1 METDRLSGP
10 AMREFFNLP
19 PTRDACRERLQVLAD
34 EMASIRT
41 QIAVAD
47 IRRQAARRA
56 LDAQWFH
63 QARTALQ
70 TKQQE
75 VADLKAQI
83 KSLSAEVPS
92 GAGREAFKDA
102 LIEVV
107 RAHCDGLVWEQLMA
121 QARALHLTRGLHH
134 G

>member
-1 METDRLSGP
+1 
-10 AMREFFNLP
+10 MREFFNLP
-19 PTRDACRERLQVLAD
+19 PTRDACRERLRVLAD

-70 TKQQE
+70 IKQQE
-75 VADLKAQI
+75 VADLKNHLKA
-83 KSLSAEVPS
+83 LSAEGPA

-107 RAHCDGLVWEQLMA
+107 RAYCDAPVWEQLMDR
-121 QARALHLTRGLHH
+121 ARALHLARGLHH